1 MTKNELALLADV
13 LRASKG
19 THPIT
24 CTTTWNGFEAG
35 KTYQAEINPAGVAG
49 EVFANDKDGIPT
61 SIGSSCTFFELAS
74 NLPAVPTEQEK
85 IATRK
90 AVIASKLNELAIH
103 LTLERGTYGAG
114 QIVEWIPGL
123 CNRRLPS
130 ENAVM
135 YVVEQTDVVVSK
147 PNGSAADPNDS
158 ELVDLRVACL
168 ATSGRD
174 DESCVVEVMV
184 DSRRVQL
191 WGNS

>member
-1 MTKNELALLADV
+1 MTKNDLSLLAEV

-24 CTTTWNGFEAG
+24 CNTTWNGFEAG
-35 KTYQAEINPAGVAG
+35 QTYQAEINTAG
-49 EVFANDKDGIPT
+49 EVFANDKHGIATAIT
-61 SIGSSCTFFELAS
+61 SNCTFFDVI
-74 NLPAVPTEQEK
+74 NGLPVAPTKEDR
-85 IATRK
+85 IAQGK
-90 AVIASKLNELAIH
+90 EESAAKLNQLAVY
-103 LTLERGTYGAG
+103 LTLERGTYGPG

-130 ENAVM
+130 NNAVM

-158 ELVDLRVACL
+158 ELVDLRVACM

-174 DESCVVEVMV
+174 DEHCVVEVMV

-191 WGNS
+191 WGNNWQ